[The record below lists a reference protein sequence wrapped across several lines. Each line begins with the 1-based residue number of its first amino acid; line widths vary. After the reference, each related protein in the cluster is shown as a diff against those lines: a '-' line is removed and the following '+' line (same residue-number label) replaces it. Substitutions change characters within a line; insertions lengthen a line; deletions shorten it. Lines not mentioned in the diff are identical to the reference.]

1 MGVGCGG
8 LVSEGVG
15 GGSGWGGLGD
25 RQGGWVGRAGMG
37 GGGCGPDGRVG
48 DTNVYTVRKR
58 VCMNL
63 GRVYV

>member
-1 MGVGCGG
+1 MAGRVG
-8 LVSEGVG
+8 
-15 GGSGWGGLGD
+15 GGLGD